1 MKSIF
6 FIRSAGEGDLAAVA
20 RLIETRE
27 PEAARSVQNLKA
39 DLARPDSEFVLA
51 DDGQRIGGM
60 GYAAMAAGEGDVVVL
75 HRLIVDAEFEG
86 QGLGRDLFAEL
97 ETCFPDAK
105 RMRVEVGKQDEA
117 ARRFF
122 LGLGF
127 AEVGWSKHGTD
138 RPHTSEVSILERE
151 LTF

>member
-1 MKSIF
+1 MSSIF

-20 RLIETRE
+20 KLIEARE

-51 DDGQRIGGM
+51 DDGRRIGGM
-60 GYAAMAAGEGDVVVL
+60 GYAAMAAGESDVVIL
-75 HRLIVDAEFEG
+75 HRLIVATEFKG

-105 RMRVEVGKQDEA
+105 RMRVEIGRQDEVA
-117 ARRFF
+117 KRFF
-122 LGLGF
+122 SGLGF
-127 AEVGWSKHGTD
+127 AEVGWSKHGVD
-138 RPHTSEVSILERE
+138 RPHTSEVSIFEKE
-151 LTF
+151 LAF